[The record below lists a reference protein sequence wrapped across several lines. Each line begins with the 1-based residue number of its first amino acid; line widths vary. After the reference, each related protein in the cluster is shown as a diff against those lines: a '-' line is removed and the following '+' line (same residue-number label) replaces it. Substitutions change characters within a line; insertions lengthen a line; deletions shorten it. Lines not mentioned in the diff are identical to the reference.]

1 MQNSNSKENQM
12 IINYTPYNLPEKYIE
27 ETILNRLRIKFIG
40 TEIIKAPSAVY
51 GIKYN
56 EIELPLLYSVYST
69 ASIDKE
75 LLLDR
80 SDSECVRNTISFLT
94 NNAINLLVRHIKYR
108 IIQQHSKQINDYKGI
123 SIIALN
129 VKTNKMESYSNLAIQ
144 LVICV
149 KFGILFSKTNPIV
162 EKLLSYCNHCPNRL
176 ICALKPSAV
185 ENENDKK
192 LLCPILKGTI

>member
-1 MQNSNSKENQM
+1 MQNSNSKENQVVM
-12 IINYTPYNLPEKYIE
+12 TPYKLLKTN
-27 ETILNRLRIKFIG
+27 IK
-40 TEIIKAPSAVY
+40 EIIYTELKLLFTDAKIIVAPSEVHA
-51 GIKYN
+51 IKYN
-56 EIELPLLYSVYST
+56 NIEIPLSRSIYST
-69 ASIDKE
+69 TSISEE
-75 LLLDR
+75 LLTNVYHTDKI
-80 SDSECVRNTISFLT
+80 DIISPLVY
-94 NNAINLLVRHIKYR
+94 NSVDLLVRHIKYR
-108 IIQQHSKQINDYKGI
+108 IIQQHSKQINDYKGM

-185 ENENDKK
+185 ENENDTK
-192 LLCPILKGTI
+192 LLCPILKGVI